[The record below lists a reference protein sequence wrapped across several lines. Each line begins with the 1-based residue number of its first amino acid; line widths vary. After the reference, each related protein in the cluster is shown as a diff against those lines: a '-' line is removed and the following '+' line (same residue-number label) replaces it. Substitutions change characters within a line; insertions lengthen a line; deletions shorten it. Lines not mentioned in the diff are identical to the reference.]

1 MAHTLSLDQLLAI
14 AVALGA
20 RDVRGWTEQE
30 ESLVRTLPQPSEQ
43 WVNWVHGLVNSG
55 RDPLGDCFCDLF
67 STAERRPLGAVY
79 TPAAVVAAMSAWANE
94 HAKPVRVVDPG
105 VGSGRFLLA
114 AGRTFE
120 AAQLVGVELDPRAA
134 ILARGQLAAAGFA
147 GRSCI
152 IVADYRAIELER
164 VEGQTL
170 FIGNPPYVR
179 HHLIGPEWK
188 AWFQAKAQSRGYKAS
203 ALAGL
208 HVHFILATLEYAQTG
223 DIGVFVTAAE
233 WLDVNY
239 GRLVRQLLL
248 DGLGGIDLHIIE
260 PTAEPFPGTAT
271 TGVIVGFQVGSKSET
286 IRVRRVVDLAQLGAL
301 PPERVVTRDSLQTTA
316 RWSTLTRPVIE
327 RRSDFVELGELFR
340 VHRGQVTG
348 ANKVWIADSQAWELP
363 PSVLYPSVTKASDL
377 FKTTGVLDN
386 VDTLRCVIDI
396 PSDLSVLDPLD
407 REGVARYLQYARAM
421 GADRGYI
428 ASHRKAWWS
437 VGLRASAPILA
448 TYMARRPPIFVLN
461 LANARHINIAH
472 GLYPRQTFDQA
483 TLQALARFLSRGVS
497 VNEGRTYSGG
507 LTKFEPRE
515 MERLLVPRPE
525 VLADPDAIAE
535 LIP

>member
-1 MAHTLSLDQLLAI
+1 MAHTLSLEQLLAI

-30 ESLVRTLPQPSEQ
+30 ESLVKGLPRPADHL
-43 WVNWVHGLVNSG
+43 VNWVHSLVNSG
-55 RDPLGDCFCDLF
+55 SDPLGDCFCNLF
-67 STAERRPLGAVY
+67 STEERRPLGAVY
-79 TPAAVVAAMSAWANE
+79 TPPAIVAAMSAWANE

-120 AAQLVGVELDPRAA
+120 VAQLVGVELDPRVA
-134 ILARGQLAAAGFA
+134 ILARGQLATAGFA
-147 GRSCI
+147 GRSQI
-152 IVADYRAIELER
+152 MVADYRAIKLER
-164 VEGQTL
+164 IEGQTL

-179 HHLIGPEWK
+179 HHLIDPEWK
-188 AWFQAKAQSRGYKAS
+188 AWFQAKAQRRGYKAS

-208 HVHFILATLEYAQTG
+208 HVHFILATLEYARVG
-223 DIGVFVTAAE
+223 DVGVFVTAAE

-248 DGLGGIDLHIIE
+248 DGLGGTDLHIIE
-260 PTAEPFPGTAT
+260 PTTEPFAGAAT

-286 IRVRRVVDLAQLGAL
+286 IRVRRVIDLNHLGAL
-301 PPERVVTRDSLQTTA
+301 PSERVVTRDSLQTTA
-316 RWSTLTRPVIE
+316 RWSTLTRPTME

-348 ANKVWIADSQAWELP
+348 ANKVWIAGSQAWELP
-363 PSVLYPSVTKASDL
+363 SSVLYPSVTKASDL
-377 FKTTGVLDN
+377 FKTTGILDKVDVL
-386 VDTLRCVIDI
+386 RRVIDI
-396 PSDLSVLDPLD
+396 PSDLGVIDPAERESV
-407 REGVARYLQYARAM
+407 VRYLQYARAM

-448 TYMARRPPIFVLN
+448 TYMARRPPILFSTWSMRGTSTSPTVFIR
-461 LANARHINIAH
+461 ARHLIRPFSKPWPDSS
-472 GLYPRQTFDQA
+472 PRAFRSTK
-483 TLQALARFLSRGVS
+483 GV
-497 VNEGRTYSGG
+497 
-507 LTKFEPRE
+507 LTP
-515 MERLLVPRPE
+515 
-525 VLADPDAIAE
+525 AG
-535 LIP
+535 